1 MLKFWKNTKE
11 KQNDKTGSPAL
22 ARMRRK
28 ILWQAGLAMLTIAL
42 TCVIVVGMTAAW
54 QNNVVQSGGLTF
66 QVAKYGVVKVD
77 AQILSTDVIVMA
89 PGDEGVVNIE
99 VTNRSTQQAIV
110 SVGVTKD
117 QMDAEM
123 QRRLY
128 FYVDALQTQNGEN
141 VGRVY
146 LNSLSTYGYTVFD
159 ELTLTEEYH
168 NDAQLKWCWVYDVL
182 GYYVLGRAENGSVTI
197 EEYLRPI
204 EYDYDEATFITAE
217 DGTKILETVD
227 GTTDPVDFLI
237 ALSENDGYAGTIS
250 SSAMTGAYYQVDV
263 DENGYGV
270 YAYLCTPA
278 EVAAETEYD
287 VSLAERANADE
298 VLSYV
303 ATLNIYADSINAE
316 TVTIEQLAELSSL
329 DLSTPKIVELSGDLD
344 LGTQTLTLPEGADI
358 TLDLNGH
365 KITTSSTDTAAIVAE
380 EGSSLTITNGTLEGA
395 NGSYDAFNVTG
406 AEVTLSGVTLTGY
419 RYCMN
424 IKDSAAEGQDSLV
437 RMVNCNISDTSIAVL
452 VYGNGTASQQTSKVI
467 IENCQITTTGI
478 AIGGNGSVG
487 DGSAENP
494 GNWGTDIQIIN
505 STVTSASDTAA
516 AGIYHPQKDSVL
528 NIYNST
534 VSGYTGIAIKGGTVT
549 ITGSAIEGT
558 GNVSDD
564 PAYNNNGFSDT
575 ADAVYIE
582 TGYQYPISLTIDE
595 ISVLTSVA
603 GEELRVFEE
612 GAVWVTVVDGRGSGD
627 GTEDAE

>member
-1 MLKFWKNTKE
+1 MFKFRKSKMEERN
-11 KQNDKTGSPAL
+11 NGNGSPAL

-28 ILWQAGLAMLTIAL
+28 ILWQAGLAILTVAL
-42 TCVIVVGMTAAW
+42 TGVIVVGMTAAW

-89 PGDEGVVNIE
+89 PGDEGTVSVE
-99 VTNRSTQQAIV
+99 VTNRSTQQAVV

-117 QMDAEM
+117 QMDAQM

-128 FYVDALQTQNGEN
+128 FFVDAQQTQNSET
-141 VGRVY
+141 VERVY

-159 ELTLTEEYH
+159 ELTLTEDYH

-182 GYYVLGRAENGSVTI
+182 GYYVLGQAENGSVTI

-204 EYDYDEATFITAE
+204 EYDYDEATFTIAA
-217 DGTKILETVD
+217 DGTKVLETVD
-227 GTTDPVDFLI
+227 GTTTAEEFLT
-237 ALSENDGYAGTIS
+237 ALSANDGYAGTIS
-250 SSAMTGAYYQVDV
+250 NSAMTGAYYQVDV

-303 ATLNIYADSINAE
+303 ATLNIFADSLNAE
-316 TVTIEQLAELSSL
+316 TITPKQLAGLSSL
-329 DLSTPKIVELSGDLD
+329 DLSTPKIVELSDDLD
-344 LGTQTLTLPEGADI
+344 LGTQTLTLPKGADI

-365 KITTSSTDTAAIVAE
+365 KITTSSADTAAFVAE
-380 EGSSLTITNGTLEGA
+380 EGSALTITNGTLEGA
-395 NGSYDAFNVTG
+395 DGSYDAFHATG
-406 AEVTLSGVTLTGY
+406 AEVTLSGVTLSGY
-419 RYCMN
+419 RYCVN
-424 IKDSAAEGQDSLV
+424 IRDSSAAGQDSLV
-437 RMVNCNISDTSIAVL
+437 RMVNCNISDTSTAVV
-452 VYGNGTASQQTSKVI
+452 VYGNGTASEQTSKVI
-467 IENCQITTTGI
+467 IENCQIATTGI
-478 AIGGNGSVG
+478 AISGNGSAG

-505 STVTSASDTAA
+505 STVTSAGDTAA
-516 AGIYHPQKDSVL
+516 AGIYHPQKDGVL

-534 VSGYTGIAIKGGTVT
+534 VSGYTGVAIKGGSVT
-549 ITGSAIEGT
+549 ITGSTIEGT
-558 GNVSDD
+558 GTESMTA
-564 PAYNNNGFSDT
+564 AYEGNGFSDT

-595 ISVLTSVA
+595 ASVLTAAA
-603 GEELRVFEE
+603 GQELQVFEE
-612 GAVWVTVVDGRGSGD
+612 GAAWVTIVDSRGTGEGS
-627 GTEDAE
+627 ENAE